1 MLDKLPLASG
11 HINISSDKQ
20 SKQTDRL
27 SQDFDHSHFALL
39 QVRSEQ
45 SVILKTKEGK
55 VVLTN
60 SDEIGLKEW
69 SVSLRTTLR
78 CSHEL
83 LSGLAKKAGKIY
95 GTDGNCNNSANQ

>member
-1 MLDKLPLASG
+1 MLDKLALASG
-11 HINISSDKQ
+11 HINISSDKL

-95 GTDGNCNNSANQ
+95 GTDGNIDGKQ